1 MHSIAP
7 SFSKNGGFMKNVI
20 LVSLILLLAGCGS
33 SGTSTSSGGTVT
45 VSGTVESPTTV
56 SGNISVKGHLTKA
69 ISDTAASGLTGTL
82 YNLDGDTVGTF
93 TTGSDGTYSISAN
106 VDTIQPD
113 DATGTSWT
121 AQLVAVT
128 TNSTGTTN
136 VETYVEASV
145 VEGTTTTI
153 SMGTS
158 DTETTLAAQ
167 ALRKKGSCTAWGQ
180 DCASG
185 FTSIDPFCYFKAQHQ
200 VWSDSDTSGS
210 GMKDDTGIV
219 KDLIRGGMAGG
230 VKPSDLGYTDWP
242 TLTEAIYN
250 GTLDSAD

>member
-1 MHSIAP
+1 
-7 SFSKNGGFMKNVI
+7 MKNVI

-128 TNSTGTTN
+128 TNSTPP
-136 VETYVEASV
+136 
-145 VEGTTTTI
+145 TTI
-153 SMGTS
+153 
-158 DTETTLAAQ
+158 
-167 ALRKKGSCTAWGQ
+167 
-180 DCASG
+180 
-185 FTSIDPFCYFKAQHQ
+185 
-200 VWSDSDTSGS
+200 
-210 GMKDDTGIV
+210 
-219 KDLIRGGMAGG
+219 
-230 VKPSDLGYTDWP
+230 
-242 TLTEAIYN
+242 
-250 GTLDSAD
+250 